1 MIKIRGSNDL
11 GFLKYLK
18 CKNLLK
24 LNQLRLASRVIGWRG
39 AVCQRGVLLCY
50 RLFTNL
56 ISSLVLSSVKR
67 VISLS
72 YEGFSV

>member
-1 MIKIRGSNDL
+1 MIKIRGSNGL

-18 CKNLLK
+18 GRNLLK
-24 LNQLRLASRVIGWRG
+24 LIQLRLASREIGWRG
-39 AVCQRGVLLCY
+39 AVFQRGVLLCY
-50 RLFTNL
+50 DLFTNL

-72 YEGFSV
+72 YEGFST